1 MLGHLN
7 LLLLIILLVSA
18 LWTVLTRSL
27 IRSAIG
33 LALTSAVLAVIIF
46 RLGSPLAAVCELSVC
61 AGLIPVL
68 FVSTISLT
76 HPRTQAEKLEHRRG
90 RLKRFIFLPF
100 VALGLGLFLSLMK
113 LPLNIPSPL
122 AQRVY
127 DVREVIWN
135 MRSLDLIGQVIIFLA
150 GVFGVV
156 ILLKEIK
163 SHE

>member
-1 MLGHLN
+1 MSHDLN
-7 LLLLIILLVSA
+7 LVLLIILLFAA
-18 LWTVLTRSL
+18 LWTVLSRSL
-27 IRSAIG
+27 IRAAMG
-33 LALTSAVLAVIIF
+33 LALSSAVLAIIIF

-100 VALGLGLFLSLMK
+100 VALGIGLFLSLLK
-113 LPLNIPSPL
+113 LPINIP
-122 AQRVY
+122 AAVAERTY

-135 MRSLDLIGQVIIFLA
+135 ARSLDLIGQVIIILA

-156 ILLKEIK
+156 ILLKETQK
-163 SHE
+163 ND